1 MKIESKKGF
10 IDPLS
15 LTKLSNM
22 LLRARVVVEGFIAG
36 LHQSPF
42 RGFSLEFAQHREYSP
57 GDELRYLDWKV
68 FGRTDRYYIR
78 QYQEETNLKA
88 YIMLDTS
95 GSMGYSSSKHLSKV
109 QYGAYL
115 SACLSYL
122 MLKQQDSVGFLT
134 FDKKINILIPP
145 RSSREHFS
153 LILEKLEDIGSNN
166 ETDINQSVRELGQ
179 YVRKRGLIILISDLL
194 GDPDL
199 IIRSLK
205 YFRFK
210 KNEVIVFHILDP
222 SELTLSFQDYYIFQD
237 METEST
243 ITCDPRVI
251 KKSYKEIMDRLI
263 ETYKFASRASGID
276 YYLMETSLPFDVAL
290 GNYLAKRN
298 KMRI

>member
-1 MKIESKKGF
+1 MKIDSKKGF

-22 LLRARVVVEGFIAG
+22 LLRARVVVEGFISG

-57 GDELRYLDWKV
+57 GDELKYLDWKV
-68 FGRTDRYYIR
+68 FGKTDRYYIR

-95 GSMGYSSSKHLSKV
+95 GSMGYGSPRHLIKV
-109 QYGAYL
+109 KYGAYL

-122 MLKQQDSVGFLT
+122 MLRQQDSVGFLT
-134 FDKKINILIPP
+134 FDNKINIFIPP

-153 LILEKLEDIGSNN
+153 LILEKLEDIDSNN
-166 ETDINQSVRELGQ
+166 ETDINRSVMELGH
-179 YVRKRGLIILISDLL
+179 YVKRRGLIILISDLL

-222 SELTLSFQDYYIFQD
+222 SELTLSLQDYYIFKD

-243 ITCDPRVI
+243 ITCDPKVI
-251 KKSYKEIMDRLI
+251 KKSYREIMDRLI
-263 ETYKFASRASGID
+263 ETYKFACRANGID